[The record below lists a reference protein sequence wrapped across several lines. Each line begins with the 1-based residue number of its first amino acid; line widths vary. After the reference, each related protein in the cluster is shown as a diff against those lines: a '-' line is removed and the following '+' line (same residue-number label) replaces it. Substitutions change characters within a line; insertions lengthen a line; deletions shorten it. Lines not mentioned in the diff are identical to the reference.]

1 MSAWILLRG
10 LTRESGHWS
19 HLPEHLRA
27 AGIEGDIVFAD
38 LPGSGRHVLDRAPLE
53 IGPTTDFVRARLA
66 ATGPAPPYRL
76 IALSLGAMVAV
87 DWAQRFPDE
96 VEALVLIN
104 TSMRRYSGP
113 FERLRPAAWPAIV
126 RIARRWGTHSTE
138 GSTSG
143 SAAVSASVERRNVEA
158 IVHALTCARTDT
170 RDADLAAWTAIFER
184 APPTRV
190 NALRQLCA
198 AGRFRGAPLA
208 PRCPT
213 LLLASRAD
221 ALVHPACSAKLA
233 AAWGAAIVEHPWAG
247 HDLAHDDPVWLAE
260 TIAAWVGNALA
271 VAAPPTSA

>member
-19 HLPEHLRA
+19 HLPEYLRA
-27 AGIEGDIVFAD
+27 AGIEGDIAFAD

-53 IGPTTDFVRARLA
+53 VGRTTDFVRARLA
-66 ATGPAPPYRL
+66 ATGPVAPYRL

-87 DWAQRFPDE
+87 DWAQRFPE
-96 VEALVLIN
+96 EIEALVLIN

-113 FERLRPAAWPAIV
+113 LERLRPAAWPAIV
-126 RIARRWGTHSTE
+126 HIARRWGTRSTE
-138 GSTSG
+138 GSTS
-143 SAAVSASVERRNVEA
+143 VSASALVERRNVET
-158 IVHALTCARTDT
+158 IIHALTCARIDT
-170 RDADLAAWTAIFER
+170 RDMDLAAWTEIFER
-184 APPTRV
+184 ASPTRA

-198 AGRFRGAPLA
+198 AARFRGAPIA
-208 PRCPT
+208 PHCPT

-221 ALVHPACSAKLA
+221 ALVHPACSAKIA
-233 AAWGAAIVEHPWAG
+233 AAWGVAIGEHPWAG

-271 VAAPPTSA
+271 VAAPPASA

>member
-19 HLPEHLRA
+19 PLPEYLRA
-27 AGIEGDIVFAD
+27 SGIEGDIVFAD

-53 IGPTTDFVRARLA
+53 MGRTTDFVRARVVA
-66 ATGPAPPYRL
+66 AGPAPPYRL
-76 IALSLGAMVAV
+76 VALSLGAMVAV
-87 DWAQRFPDE
+87 DWAQRFPE
-96 VEALVLIN
+96 EIEALVLVN

-113 FERLRPAAWPAIV
+113 LERLRPAAWPAIV
-126 RIARRWGTHSTE
+126 RIARRWGTRSAG
-138 GSTSG
+138 GSTSV
-143 SAAVSASVERRNVEA
+143 SASASASVERRNVET
-158 IVHALTCARTDT
+158 IIHALTCARTDT
-170 RDADLAAWTAIFER
+170 REMDVSAWTEIFER
-184 APPTRV
+184 APPTRA

-198 AGRFRGAPLA
+198 AARFRGAPLA
-208 PRCPT
+208 PHCPT

-233 AAWGAAIVEHPWAG
+233 AAWGAAIMVHPWAG

-260 TIAAWVGNALA
+260 AIAAWVGNALA